1 MNIFAWLISDFSE
14 VQSVGSNLSIKAC
27 IQFIC
32 PTNNHMILSFK
43 QVFDTF
49 LKYSR
54 FIVFMEG
61 DDKNQFNKNECIN
74 IYSIMY
80 SRPKVFLFF

>member
-1 MNIFAWLISDFSE
+1 
-14 VQSVGSNLSIKAC
+14 
-27 IQFIC
+27 
-32 PTNNHMILSFK
+32 MILSFK

-74 IYSIMY
+74 IYSIQGQKY
-80 SRPKVFLFF
+80 SSFFKHVNIKS

>member
-1 MNIFAWLISDFSE
+1 
-14 VQSVGSNLSIKAC
+14 
-27 IQFIC
+27 
-32 PTNNHMILSFK
+32 MILSFK

-61 DDKNQFNKNECIN
+61 GDKNQFNKNECIN
-74 IYSIMY
+74 IYNVFKAKSI
-80 SRPKVFLFF
+80 PLFFKHVNIKS

>member
-1 MNIFAWLISDFSE
+1 
-14 VQSVGSNLSIKAC
+14 
-27 IQFIC
+27 
-32 PTNNHMILSFK
+32 MILSFK

>member
-1 MNIFAWLISDFSE
+1 
-14 VQSVGSNLSIKAC
+14 
-27 IQFIC
+27 
-32 PTNNHMILSFK
+32 MILSFK

-61 DDKNQFNKNECIN
+61 GDKNQFNKNECIS
-74 IYSIMY
+74 IYNVFKAKSI
-80 SRPKVFLFF
+80 PLFF